1 MRCKEE
7 VDDGNSVS
15 EFNTAETL
23 VINRGD
29 DELSREYREYYVNNA
44 ATQEKARYD
53 AYKAT
58 KDACDSLYR
67 SAHMGAGHH
76 HRSLFSRE
84 DEALLR
90 ECLQACPRHM
100 PNVSKDEAV
109 ADAPNFALLQSL
121 YPMLCTNVDVEV
133 ECSERAPPRYKSRP
147 RVKPELV
154 PGSSGIPHD
163 EKMSREASKFL
174 KLWFLAVLER
184 DDQTEAYPSAATKT
198 YLAAQSGASMKQINN
213 WLHNARRRL
222 RKPSDGRFLP
232 LELVRSSTRRKKERS
247 SPKPGKNRPEF
258 PRTSRESR
266 RCHGGNNMYGNFE
279 CGREGDAYV
288 HMQCPT

>member
-1 MRCKEE
+1 MSWKEE
-7 VDDGNSVS
+7 MHDGDSGS

-23 VINRGD
+23 VSDKGD
-29 DELSREYREYYVNNA
+29 DELSREYREYVNNA

-58 KDACDSLYR
+58 KDAYDSLYR
-67 SAHMGAGHH
+67 SAHIGAGHL
-76 HRSLFSRE
+76 HRSLFSHE

-100 PNVSKDEAV
+100 PKMFKDEFAYES
-109 ADAPNFALLQSL
+109 NFAFLQSL
-121 YPMLCTNVDVEV
+121 YPMLCTNVTIAEVDVEV
-133 ECSERAPPRYKSRP
+133 ECSETALPRYKSRP
-147 RVKPELV
+147 RAKP
-154 PGSSGIPHD
+154 PDSSD

-184 DDQTEAYPSAATKT
+184 DDQTEAYPSTAMKT
-198 YLAAQSGASMKQINN
+198 YLAAHSGASMKQINN

-232 LELVRSSTRRKKERS
+232 VELVRSTRRKKERS
-247 SPKPGKNRPEF
+247 QTRKK
-258 PRTSRESR
+258 
-266 RCHGGNNMYGNFE
+266 
-279 CGREGDAYV
+279 
-288 HMQCPT
+288 